1 MRSSF
6 AYHKENRNEEVFHM
20 LDRQKILDRIDNM
33 PPEELARIVEE
44 ALEESGIPYTE
55 GEGGGIMFD
64 GFNLD

>member
-1 MRSSF
+1 MHSSF

-55 GEGGGIMFD
+55 GEGD
-64 GFNLD
+64 RKSVV